1 MTKTPYF
8 DNLPL
13 EFNQQHSR
21 AIQAFD
27 RHLHWGYW
35 PDPSTA
41 DGSGQDFVNAAE
53 ELSIRVTEAGGL
65 VKDGLAVLDAGCG
78 FGGTVASMNERFSN
92 LSLVGLNIDSQ
103 QLSRAREKVQAKST
117 NQIEFVQADACQ
129 LPFAD
134 HSFDV
139 VLALECI
146 FAFPSRERFFQEV
159 KRVLRPEGRLAIC
172 DFLPRESIASAWG
185 WVEKQ
190 IQPLVGRTYGAA
202 SIKFCSLSEYKRLA
216 EAKGFTLVKTE
227 DITRNTLPTYPV
239 VHQLMRLEGNQET
252 FWATKGLE
260 FLSYLGL
267 LQYVILSYELPAR
280 QGHYQTNW
288 LG

>member
-1 MTKTPYF
+1 MTKAPYF
-8 DNLPL
+8 DNLPV
-13 EFNQQHSR
+13 EFNQEDSQAS
-21 AIQAFD
+21 QAFD

-41 DGSGQDFVNAAE
+41 DRSIRDFVNAAE
-53 ELSIRVTEAGGL
+53 ELSIRVTAAGL
-65 VKDGLAVLDAGCG
+65 MRDGLAVLDAGCG

-117 NQIEFVQADACQ
+117 NRIEFVQADACQ

-134 HSFDV
+134 LSFDV

-146 FAFPSRERFFQEV
+146 FAFPSRDRFFQEV
-159 KRVLRPEGRLAIC
+159 KRVLRPGGRLAIC
-172 DFLPRESIASAWG
+172 DFLPRESIASTWG

-216 EAKGFTLVKTE
+216 EARGFTLVKTE

-239 VHQLMRLEGNQET
+239 VHQLMRLEGNRET

-260 FLSYLGL
+260 FVSYLGL
-267 LQYVILSYELPAR
+267 LRYMILSF
-280 QGHYQTNW
+280 QCF
-288 LG
+288 